1 MTEQNDLLKLDHQL
15 CFALYST
22 HLALNQ
28 VYRKLLTPLGLTYP
42 QYLVML
48 ILWETNPQTVS
59 TIGRRLFLESST
71 LTPML
76 KRLEKMELLSR
87 QRSEQDERQVLIAL
101 TDKGQQL
108 KQQAEKIPELIRD
121 HSQCDL
127 QSLSELK
134 HQLDALRAK
143 LIK

>member
-1 MTEQNDLLKLDHQL
+1 MDPDELLKLDNQL

-28 VYRKLLTPLGLTYP
+28 MYRKLLTPLGLTYP

-48 ILWETNPQTVS
+48 ILWETTPLSVS
-59 TIGRRLFLESST
+59 EIGKRLFLESST

-76 KRLEKMELLSR
+76 KRLEKMQLIMR
-87 QRSEQDERQVLIAL
+87 QRSTQDERQVFISL
-101 TDKGQQL
+101 TAQGQQL
-108 KQQAEKIPELIRD
+108 KHQAQTIPELIQQ

-127 QSLSELK
+127 QSLNELK
-134 HQLDALRAK
+134 QQLEDLRAR
-143 LIK
+143 LI